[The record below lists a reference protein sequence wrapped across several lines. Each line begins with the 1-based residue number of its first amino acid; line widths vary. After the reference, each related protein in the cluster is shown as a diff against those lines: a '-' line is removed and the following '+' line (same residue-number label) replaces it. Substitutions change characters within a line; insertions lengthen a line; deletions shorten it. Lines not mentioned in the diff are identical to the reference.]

1 MSGQSGSGQR
11 LIMSS
16 PDMFASEDSPSSQSF
31 DRAALSSFASSPT
44 PPTPSQYALTP
55 TPPSLTSTPLE
66 SQELDY
72 AGNICCRIN
81 IDFFD
86 SKGRKIK
93 SQSSSN
99 QEVISIVSSMVKSN
113 SSEDYR
119 RSTVNKICQS
129 EMFKVLIG
137 EKVLQNLSHQFQ
149 NFLAKK
155 NCPLKACDKLSSPDI
170 ASETDFEN
178 LLNQSFE
185 ECPNVVNALSIISS
199 GYSNGYRQSLLEPNN
214 KYQKQRLLA
223 LLAIC
228 AFTRNQKVN
237 FYQKIIGEFLKR
249 RNTSKHCLQF
259 LHRVGL
265 SLVTMS
271 IRSDQQKM
279 GINFLKEVKDR
290 KAEIEVWAFQK
301 QVLEEAIK
309 AEKILSSNIRISSSQ
324 SKFQVIFVAD
334 DEAEIIDD
342 LGDLLHTVV
351 SKDEQF
357 VEFMK
362 AVHGSAAESMEAH
375 LDMRPKLYDLSYDN
389 IGKDIS

>member
-1 MSGQSGSGQR
+1 M
-11 LIMSS
+11 
-16 PDMFASEDSPSSQSF
+16 
-31 DRAALSSFASSPT
+31 
-44 PPTPSQYALTP
+44 
-55 TPPSLTSTPLE
+55 
-66 SQELDY
+66 
-72 AGNICCRIN
+72 
-81 IDFFD
+81 
-86 SKGRKIK
+86 IK

-113 SSEDYR
+113 SNEEYR
-119 RSTVNKICQS
+119 RSTVNKLCQS
-129 EMFKVLIG
+129 ELYKVLIV

-149 NFLAKK
+149 NFLAKE
-155 NCPLKACDKLSSPDI
+155 NCPLKAGDILSSPDI
-170 ASETDFEN
+170 ASQTDFDN

-199 GYSNGYRQSLLEPNN
+199 GYNNGYRQSLLEPNN
-214 KYQKQRLLA
+214 KYQRQRLLA

-279 GINFLKEVKDR
+279 GNNFLKEVKDR
-290 KAEIEVWAFQK
+290 KAEVEVWAFQK
-301 QVLEEAIK
+301 QVLEEAVK
-309 AEKILSSNIRISSSQ
+309 AEKIESAKVRISSSRNNL
-324 SKFQVIFVAD
+324 QVIFVAD
-334 DEAEIIDD
+334 DEVEVIND
-342 LGDLLHTVV
+342 LGNLLHTVV
-351 SKDEQF
+351 SRDEVF
-357 VEFMK
+357 LEDMK

-389 IGKDIS
+389 IGEDISGLYLL